1 LQYVIFVARLN
12 NILKIEAQKK
22 EGKKVE
28 FRFCILTYF
37 LTQIAQPLN
46 EEQLVLLTT
55 RGTVEKALH
64 DMEAMKAQLEELARE
79 DVRITTRH
87 LSMNSLL

>member
-22 EGKKVE
+22 EGKKVD
-28 FRFCILTYF
+28 FRVCILTYF
-37 LTQIAQPLN
+37 LTQITQPLN

-87 LSMNSLL
+87 LSMNSL